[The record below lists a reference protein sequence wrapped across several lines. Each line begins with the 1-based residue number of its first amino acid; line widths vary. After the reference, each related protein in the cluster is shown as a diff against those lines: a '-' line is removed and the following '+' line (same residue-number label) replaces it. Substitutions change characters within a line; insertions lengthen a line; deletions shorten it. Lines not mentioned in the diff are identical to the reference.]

1 MNLEVYSEL
10 LGHRSDVNCC
20 AWSPENQTL
29 CSCGGDKTLRLWNVH
44 EKKEIAPSPI
54 SAHRFYV
61 NSVAYSP
68 AGDILASGSSDTT
81 IKMWSTTSWDVL
93 ATLSGHSGAVRGLAF
108 SPDGCLLASSS
119 DDTTVRVWDVGSYRC
134 IATLEKH
141 TESVTS
147 VCFAPM
153 GWLLV
158 TGSSSGDVILF
169 DCFKKSSVARI
180 LRADE
185 LGVNTVQVSPSSEAT
200 DSAFSF
206 ACAGGDGIIR
216 LWSVTLTPA
225 GGKKSLSVE
234 KTADLTGHNAGIFT
248 LSFTRD
254 GRYLASGDADKY
266 VIIWDLETLTSVTRL
281 KPHTRYVTHVSF
293 SPDGS
298 LFATCSNDKSI
309 KVWRVSH
316 GTPSPTA
323 PQRQNVDE
331 SAESKEKTV
340 APPSAISTE
349 EWSVDRVCSWLE
361 SLAAIQN
368 SGTPVHPDDLRAAQR
383 IGRSLEAISLY
394 PGDNLTVGDFHC
406 PITQERMKDPVVAA
420 DGFTY
425 ERQAITNWF
434 SQGRRTSPA
443 TNLPLPN
450 TLLVPNKHLRTL
462 IQRTKNTT

>member
-225 GGKKSLSVE
+225 GGKSECLEYREEGSLS
-234 KTADLTGHNAGIFT
+234 
-248 LSFTRD
+248 
-254 GRYLASGDADKY
+254 
-266 VIIWDLETLTSVTRL
+266 RL
-281 KPHTRYVTHVSF
+281 CL
-293 SPDGS
+293 S
-298 LFATCSNDKSI
+298 LFCVFVLKYYNMCTI
-309 KVWRVSH
+309 
-316 GTPSPTA
+316 
-323 PQRQNVDE
+323 
-331 SAESKEKTV
+331 
-340 APPSAISTE
+340 
-349 EWSVDRVCSWLE
+349 
-361 SLAAIQN
+361 
-368 SGTPVHPDDLRAAQR
+368 
-383 IGRSLEAISLY
+383 Y
-394 PGDNLTVGDFHC
+394 
-406 PITQERMKDPVVAA
+406 
-420 DGFTY
+420 
-425 ERQAITNWF
+425 
-434 SQGRRTSPA
+434 
-443 TNLPLPN
+443 
-450 TLLVPNKHLRTL
+450 
-462 IQRTKNTT
+462 